1 MAAVIAEMRRNPIR
15 APWLFAA
22 GVAIVAIALILGYG
36 WIVLGIAIL
45 VPAAVAISERPQ
57 RGVLLLAALLPFDGM
72 LHALGPSWTAP
83 WKQILILALF
93 CATFFCPPEARAQ
106 VRRKAPPWV
115 LAFCA
120 LLALGL
126 LSAFFKDRNTA
137 LVGLRLSYFSAFIT
151 LTVWRCPFT
160 RRDRDHLVSVFLALS
175 IITSVIGMWQQAV
188 GHAYLHTLGYGYTDN
203 IRFTSGFTMRS
214 FSTFDLPFAFG
225 FFLML
230 AILIGFPMALAEPLR
245 MRSKIFFISLPLVAT
260 ALLYTFVRGAMLGT
274 AVGLLYLAFH
284 RYKFLVYGIPIVLV
298 AALFIPSG
306 SNLTSAVFSSS
317 SLQDRTVSWNDRF
330 DRFAGNPMGTG
341 IGTTGAAAEKAAK
354 LNSLDPNAT
363 YVPDNSWLKV
373 LFELGVFGFWMFIAM
388 LASMF
393 LFTRF
398 VERRSEGIDRDFV
411 NGATAQLLAV
421 FMASLVATYLELTP
435 MDQLFWLMAGV
446 VATIAPV
453 LADAAPNVGEAARA
467 RSAN

>member
-15 APWLFAA
+15 APWLFGA
-22 GVAIVAIALILGYG
+22 GVGIVAVALIFGYG
-36 WIVLGIAIL
+36 WIVLGITVL
-45 VPAAVAISERPQ
+45 VPATMAIAERPQ
-57 RGVLLLAALLPFDGM
+57 RGVLVLAAVLPFDGM
-72 LHALGPSWTAP
+72 LHVLGPAWTAP
-83 WKQILILALF
+83 WKQVFILALF
-93 CATFFCPPEARAQ
+93 VATFLCPPEARAQ
-106 VRRKAPPWV
+106 VRRKVPPWV

-120 LLALGL
+120 LLAIGL
-126 LSAFFKDRNTA
+126 VSAFFKDRNTA

-175 IITSVIGMWQQAV
+175 IITSAIGMWQQAV
-188 GHAYLHTLGYGYTDN
+188 GHAYLHTLGYGYTEN

-214 FSTFDLPFAFG
+214 FSTFNLPFPFG

-230 AILIGFPMALAEPLR
+230 AILIGFPMALAEPR
-245 MRSKIFFISLPLVAT
+245 RIRSKIFFISLPLVAT

-298 AALFIPSG
+298 AALFIPAG
-306 SNLTSAVFSSS
+306 SNLTGAVFSSN

-330 DRFAGNPMGTG
+330 DRFAGNPLGTG

-363 YVPDNSWLKV
+363 YVPDNTWLKV
-373 LFELGVFGFWMFIAM
+373 LFELGVFGLWMFVAM

-398 VERRSEGIDRDFV
+398 VERRSDGIDRDFV

-421 FMASLVATYLELTP
+421 FMAALVATYLELTP

-446 VATIAPV
+446 VATITPV
-453 LADAAPNVGEAARA
+453 LADAAPDVGEAARA
-467 RSAN
+467 RSAT

>member
-15 APWLFAA
+15 APWLFGA
-22 GVAIVAIALILGYG
+22 GVGIVAVALILGYG
-36 WIVLGIAIL
+36 VVVLGVAIL
-45 VPAAVAISERPQ
+45 VPVTIAIAERPQ
-57 RGVLLLAALLPFDGM
+57 RGVLVLAALLPFDGM

-83 WKQILILALF
+83 WKQVFILAMF
-93 CATFFCPPEARAQ
+93 VATFFCPPEARAQ
-106 VRRKAPPWV
+106 LPRRIPGWV
-115 LAFCA
+115 LAFCV
-120 LLALGL
+120 LLVLGL
-126 LSAFFKDRNTA
+126 VSAFFKDRNTA

-175 IITSVIGMWQQAV
+175 IITSVIGMWQQVV
-188 GHAYLHTLGYGYTDN
+188 GHAYLHSLGYGYTEN

-214 FSTFDLPFAFG
+214 FSTFNLPFPFG
-225 FFLML
+225 FYLML
-230 AILIGFPMALAEPLR
+230 AILIGFPMALAEPRRLR
-245 MRSKIFFISLPLVAT
+245 NKIFFLTLPLVAT

-284 RYKFLVYGIPIVLV
+284 RYKFLVYGIPIVIV

-306 SNLTSAVFSSS
+306 SNLTGAVFSST

-330 DRFAGNPMGTG
+330 DRFAENPLGTG

-373 LFELGVFGFWMFIAM
+373 LFELGVFGLWMMVAM

-393 LFTRF
+393 IFTRF
-398 VERRSEGIDRDFV
+398 VERRSNGIDRDFV
-411 NGATAQLLAV
+411 NGAAAQLLAV
-421 FMASLVATYLELTP
+421 FTASLVATYLELTP
-435 MDQLFWLMAGV
+435 MDQLFWLMAGI
-446 VATIAPV
+446 VATIAPI
-453 LADAAPNVGEAARA
+453 LADPAPDVGEAARA
-467 RSAN
+467 RSAT

>member
-15 APWLFAA
+15 APWLFGA
-22 GVAIVAIALILGYG
+22 GVGIVAVALILGYG
-36 WIVLGIAIL
+36 LVVLGIAIV
-45 VPAAVAISERPQ
+45 VPVALAISERPQ
-57 RGVLLLAALLPFDGM
+57 RGVLVLAALLPFDGM
-72 LHALGPSWTAP
+72 LHQLGPSWTAP
-83 WKQILILALF
+83 WKQVFILALF
-93 CATFFCPPEARAQ
+93 VATFFCPAEARAQ
-106 VRRKAPPWV
+106 VRRRFPGWV
-115 LAFCA
+115 LAFGV

-126 LSAFFKDRNTA
+126 VSAFFKDRNTA

-175 IITSVIGMWQQAV
+175 IITSVIGMWQQVV
-188 GHAYLHTLGYGYTDN
+188 GHAYLHSLGYGYTEN

-214 FSTFDLPFAFG
+214 FSTFNLPFPFG
-225 FFLML
+225 FYLMI
-230 AILIGFPMALAEPLR
+230 AILIGFPMALAEPRRLR
-245 MRSKIFFISLPLVAT
+245 NKIFFLTLPLVAT

-284 RYKFLVYGIPIVLV
+284 RYKFLVYGIPIVIV

-306 SNLTSAVFSSS
+306 SNLTGAVFSST

-330 DRFAGNPMGTG
+330 DRFAQNPLGTG

-373 LFELGVFGFWMFIAM
+373 LFELGVFGLWMMVAM

-393 LFTRF
+393 IFTRF
-398 VERRSEGIDRDFV
+398 VERRSSGIDRDFV
-411 NGATAQLLAV
+411 NGAAAQLLAV
-421 FMASLVATYLELTP
+421 FTASLVATYLELTP

-453 LADAAPNVGEAARA
+453 LTDSAPDVGEAARA
-467 RSAN
+467 RSTN

>member
-15 APWLFAA
+15 APWLF
-22 GVAIVAIALILGYG
+22 GTGIGIVAVALILGYG
-36 WIVLGIAIL
+36 FVVLGIAIL
-45 VPAAVAISERPQ
+45 VPVIIAISERPQ
-57 RGVLLLAALLPFDGM
+57 RGVLVLAALLPFDGM
-72 LHALGPSWTAP
+72 LHTLGPAWTAP
-83 WKQILILALF
+83 WKQVFILAMF
-93 CATFFCPPEARAQ
+93 VATFFCPSEARAHA
-106 VRRKAPPWV
+106 RRRVPGWV
-115 LAFCA
+115 LAFCV

-126 LSAFFKDRNTA
+126 VSAFFKDRNTA
-137 LVGLRLSYFSAFIT
+137 LVGLRLSYFSAFIS

-175 IITSVIGMWQQAV
+175 IITSLIGMWQQVV
-188 GHAYLHTLGYGYTDN
+188 GHAYLHTLGYAYTEN

-214 FSTFDLPFAFG
+214 FSTFNLPFPFG
-225 FFLML
+225 FYLML
-230 AILIGFPMALAEPLR
+230 AILIGFPMALAEPSR
-245 MRSKIFFISLPLVAT
+245 IRSKIFFISLPLVAT

-284 RYKFLVYGIPIVLV
+284 RYKFLVYGIPIVIV

-306 SNLTSAVFSSS
+306 SNLTGAVFSSS

-330 DRFAGNPMGTG
+330 DRFAGNPLGTG

-373 LFELGVFGFWMFIAM
+373 LFELGVFGLWMMVAM

-393 LFTRF
+393 IFTRF
-398 VERRSEGIDRDFV
+398 VERRSSGIDRDFV
-411 NGATAQLLAV
+411 NGAAAQLLAV
-421 FMASLVATYLELTP
+421 FTASLVATYLELTP

-446 VATIAPV
+446 VATIAPL
-453 LADAAPNVGEAARA
+453 LADSAPDVGEAARA
-467 RSAN
+467 RSAD

>member
-1 MAAVIAEMRRNPIR
+1 M
-15 APWLFAA
+15 
-22 GVAIVAIALILGYG
+22 ALILGYG
-36 WIVLGIAIL
+36 VVVLGVAIL
-45 VPAAVAISERPQ
+45 VPVTIAIAERPQ
-57 RGVLLLAALLPFDGM
+57 RGVLVLAALLPFDGM

-83 WKQILILALF
+83 WKQVFILAMF
-93 CATFFCPPEARAQ
+93 VATFFCPPEARAQ
-106 VRRKAPPWV
+106 LPRRIPGWV
-115 LAFCA
+115 LAFCV
-120 LLALGL
+120 LLVLGL
-126 LSAFFKDRNTA
+126 VSAFFKDRNTA

-175 IITSVIGMWQQAV
+175 IITSVIGMWQQVV
-188 GHAYLHTLGYGYTDN
+188 GHAYLHSLGYGYTEN

-214 FSTFDLPFAFG
+214 FSTFNLPFPFG
-225 FFLML
+225 FYLML
-230 AILIGFPMALAEPLR
+230 AILIGFPMALAEPRRLR
-245 MRSKIFFISLPLVAT
+245 NKIFFLTLPLVAT

-284 RYKFLVYGIPIVLV
+284 RYKFLVYGIPIVIV

-306 SNLTSAVFSSS
+306 SNLTGAVFSST

-330 DRFAGNPMGTG
+330 DRFAENPLGTG

-373 LFELGVFGFWMFIAM
+373 LFELGVFGLWMMVAM

-393 LFTRF
+393 IFTRF
-398 VERRSEGIDRDFV
+398 VERRSNGIDRDFV
-411 NGATAQLLAV
+411 NGAAAQLLAV
-421 FMASLVATYLELTP
+421 FTASLVATYLELTP
-435 MDQLFWLMAGV
+435 MDQLFWLMAGI
-446 VATIAPV
+446 VATIAPI
-453 LADAAPNVGEAARA
+453 LADPAPDVGEAARA
-467 RSAN
+467 RSAT